1 MSEFR
6 LEVEPQ
12 SKLGNPVATIASCR
26 APCGPRLAEVAGAK
40 IAATT
45 NSGCR
50 ADEVGMVEQVEEVGL
65 ERHSR
70 SFIDFKI
77 LGDVEIYD
85 GPGRS
90 DQTVALDRRVAPQ
103 AVVDGGGASE
113 ANPIRIGQTKRRTS
127 PCQLVGDDSA
137 FWNQPIRP
145 IAVFVRVRAV
155 RIERRP
161 GVTRLVADDGV
172 RTPATNP
179 TVLFEERQIV
189 ADGADHAMASIE
201 VCPTIIEVGVHVVGR
216 AKRRAVQKEIAEVIQ
231 PLGVGIVCV
240 EG

>member
-50 ADEVGMVEQVEEVGL
+50 ADEIGVVEQVEEVGL

-85 GPGRS
+85 GPGRT

-103 AVVDGGGASE
+103 AVVDRSGASE
-113 ANPIRIGQTKRRTS
+113 ANPIFIEQAVCRTS
-127 PCQLVGDDSA
+127 VQVPARDDPV
-137 FWNQPIRP
+137 FWNKPIRA
-145 IAVFVRVRAV
+145 IAIFVRIISV

-161 GVTRLVADDGV
+161 GVARLVADDGV

-189 ADGADHAMASIE
+189 ADRADHAMAGIE
-201 VCPTIIEVGVHVVGR
+201 VCPTIIEVRVHVVGG

>member
-1 MSEFR
+1 M
-6 LEVEPQ
+6 
-12 SKLGNPVATIASCR
+12 ATIAACR

-65 ERHSR
+65 ECHSR

-85 GPGRS
+85 SPGRT
-90 DQTVALDRRVAPQ
+90 DQAVALDRRVAPQ
-103 AVVDGGGASE
+103 AVVDRSGASE
-113 ANPIRIGQTKRRTS
+113 ANPIFIEQAVCRTS
-127 PCQLVGDDSA
+127 VQIPVGDDST
-137 FWNQPIRP
+137 IRNEAICP
-145 IAVFVRVRAV
+145 IAVFVCIWAV